1 MIPQLISAEEI
12 MVVIIYN
19 VKEIIRHLKEK
30 YVYSLK
36 RWEVT
41 LFKQN
46 VGAAHK

>member
-19 VKEIIRHLKEK
+19 AKEIIRHLKEK

-46 VGAAHK
+46 VDAAHK